1 MNAQTFMYS
10 NMSPQ
15 LGAFNGGIWGTLET
29 KVRGW
34 AGGSDTLYICAGGT
48 ILKESDIISYT
59 SPSSMAIPK
68 YYFKVI
74 LRKKA
79 ASGAYDAIGFW
90 FEHKSYVGEALS
102 SKHVKTIDDIE
113 NLTGIDFFYLLPAD
127 VQTQVEA
134 AFNPSA
140 WGL

>member
-15 LGAFNGGIWGTLET
+15 ISAFNQGIWGVLET
-29 KVRGW
+29 RVRGW
-34 AGGSDTLYICAGGT
+34 VGGSDTLYICAGGT
-48 ILKESDIISYT
+48 VLKESDIMGYT
-59 SPSSMAIPK
+59 SPSSMAVPK

-79 ASGAYDAIGFW
+79 ATGAYDAIGFW
-90 FEHKSYVGEALS
+90 FDHKNYGNEALS
-102 SKHVKTIDDIE
+102 SRHVKTIDDIE
-113 NLTGIDFFYLLPAD
+113 ALTGIDFFYQLPAAE
-127 VQTQVEA
+127 QNRVEA
-134 AFNPSA
+134 AFSPSA